1 LFSSL
6 NYRFSPQERDW
17 SALYTYD
24 LDDLVQLIFQR
35 YETFEALE
43 QQLYQVSLTLDQPED
58 AKRAASVILQALKP
72 FY

>member
-1 LFSSL
+1 M
-6 NYRFSPQERDW
+6 
-17 SALYTYD
+17 
-24 LDDLVQLIFQR
+24 IFQR

-43 QQLYQVSLTLDQPED
+43 QQLYQMSLTLDQPED